1 MPLLIAALLGLSAA
15 IVVLYPL
22 LGLDR
27 ATGAES
33 ASDAA
38 LDATLSDEVE
48 RERSAKLALRDVNF
62 DYRLGN
68 LDPEDYVALRDRYER
83 RALAAMKTRYDR
95 EQALDDLIDR
105 QLDVLRTDRANAPQE
120 SAAHAEPATGAHER
134 DAANPSKAAGTA
146 GRAAAASAAAARP
159 APEAGP
165 RVRRR
170 RAK

>member
-27 ATGAES
+27 ATAAAES
-33 ASDAA
+33 VRDAAFDAA
-38 LDATLSDEVE
+38 LSDDME
-48 RERSAKLALRDVNF
+48 RERGAKLALRDVNF

-83 RALAAMKTRYDR
+83 RALAAMKTRYER
-95 EQALDDLIDR
+95 EQALDDLIDH
-105 QLDVLRTDRANAPQE
+105 QLEAMRANGGVARQDTG
-120 SAAHAEPATGAHER
+120 AHAEPATGVHER
-134 DAANPSKAAGTA
+134 DAANAGKASTGKAA
-146 GRAAAASAAAARP
+146 RS